1 MSLPVEEVRV
11 TALKPAIAGSGERP
25 GFFVQAG
32 TVGLFVEVDPAS
44 LAPTPRIGDRVSF
57 TVTQLVNFANQRKAT
72 AIMSWSRFDNASIVA
87 LARPLAGVNLGLP
100 SVRTQYESTLV
111 SFSASVNSWSDGGGY
126 GDVTFLDAGFVSLRM
141 PVTLND
147 SEDLRAGCSVTAT
160 ASPLV
165 LNATPQVY
173 VWDAGPLVGTT
184 CPPPDFVSVVA
195 DAGTALVS
203 FSRYLDPATVAGP
216 WFSLRDLN
224 GSSAM
229 PFVGT
234 AFPIARERVM
244 LSGAGLV
251 TGTEYELT
259 SAVRDTRGSPMAPM
273 SKISFTA
280 GGCRGGA
287 LVISAVSFGPGPEWV
302 EVHNRSRAPVSLSG
316 VSLMVF
322 ESGFPSIESLSGLGT
337 LNAGQFALIRFSSTW
352 GGGLPSEDTYRP
364 GISLSA
370 STGGVMLTN
379 NGSASCSVAGILD
392 AVAWG
397 SPSSGACSETN
408 PLTNVTGFPIVARR
422 DTTRG
427 CRDSNNNVNDF
438 LPTSMFMARNKQSP
452 AVSCLCP

>member
-1 MSLPVEEVRV
+1 M
-11 TALKPAIAGSGERP
+11 
-25 GFFVQAG
+25 
-32 TVGLFVEVDPAS
+32 VDN
-44 LAPTPRIGDRVSF
+44 G
-57 TVTQLVNFANQRKAT
+57 
-72 AIMSWSRFDNASIVA
+72 SIVA
-87 LARPLAGVNLGLP
+87 LARPLFGVNLAQP
-100 SVRTQYESTLV
+100 SVREQYESTLV
-111 SFSASVNSWSDGGGY
+111 SFTASVGSWSADGGGY
-126 GDVTFLDAGFVSLRM
+126 GDVSLSDAGVALSLRM

-147 SEDLRAGCSVTAT
+147 TEDLRSGCVVRPT

-195 DAGTALVS
+195 DAGTALVT
-203 FSRYLDPATVAGP
+203 FSRYLDPTMVAAP

-224 GSSAM
+224 GSSVV

-251 TGTEYELT
+251 TGAEYELT
-259 SAVRDTRGSPMAPM
+259 SVVRDTRGSVMAPM

-302 EVHNRSRAPVSLSG
+302 ELHNRSKAPVSLVG
-316 VSLMVF
+316 VSLIVF
-322 ESGFPSIESLSGLGT
+322 ESGFPTIESLSGLGT

-352 GGGLPSEDTYRP
+352 GGGLPSEDTFRP
-364 GISLSA
+364 GISLSP
-370 STGGVMLTN
+370 STGGVLLTN
-379 NGSASCSVAGILD
+379 NGSSSCLASFLD

-397 SPSSGACSETN
+397 SPSSGACSEAS
-408 PLTNVTGFPIVARR
+408 PLTNVSGVSIVARR

-427 CRDSNNNVNDF
+427 CRDSNNNPNDF
-438 LPTSMFMARNKQSP
+438 LPTSLFMARNKQSQ
-452 AVSCLCP
+452 AVTCLCP